1 MRCCYAIFALCSTPA
16 APARSTRSVLE
27 RVLMYV
33 TPTDPIE
40 HFSGTFYGVRTEVD
54 LNMRTRI
61 ATVSLSGS
69 VLGGSISGTG
79 WLKKADAESGGVVL
93 DATFE
98 RRLRRRFVEIRHAA
112 LNRKERTVTVYA
124 KVPVIGTIKMVL
136 T

>member
-1 MRCCYAIFALCSTPA
+1 MRCCYALFALCSTPA
-16 APARSTRSVLE
+16 TPAPTTRGVLE

-33 TPTDPIE
+33 VPSDPIE

-61 ATVSLSGS
+61 ATVSLHGA

-79 WLKKADAESGGVVL
+79 WLKNAEAESGGVEL
-93 DATFE
+93 DAKFE

-112 LNRKERTVTVYA
+112 LNRKTRTVTVYA
-124 KVPVIGTIKMVL
+124 KVPVIGAIKMVL